1 MAAVSMSMILAV
13 ASGGAIGAV
22 LRYVLSSA
30 VARWLG
36 SGFPWGT
43 LAVNVLG
50 AFVMGMCIEL
60 FVRALPVTQEL
71 RAFVVVGILGAL
83 TTFSTFSLDTV
94 FLAERGE
101 WILAA
106 SYVVASVVL
115 SIGALVLA
123 MWMFRAG

>member
-1 MAAVSMSMILAV
+1 MSMILAV